1 MSARNQPGL
10 TITENFGC
18 WSRGFSWVDLC
29 CNCNAVTSKLCRN
42 YLRARTDERSD
53 SQITCW
59 KVLVGSFLS
68 WWFRQKP
75 FWLQGHFIG
84 TSKWFERK
92 TVVTD
97 AARDRGSQT
106 WNWKWKTISCF
117 NWKVSTH
124 HLALWNIVSGTKFSQ
139 PWIKVSLTS
148 CLNNLIIKCQGF
160 KISWTIF
167 TFQLEQTAFTQS
179 INLTFTSL
187 LIYTHSKS
195 TFWF

>member
-1 MSARNQPGL
+1 MCTLASTRWIHPRMKLLKSSSGEFPEL
-10 TITENFGC
+10 VVSTETFLVTR
-18 WSRGFSWVDLC
+18 SLYTRQSSGFEW
-29 CNCNAVTSKLCRN
+29 
-42 YLRARTDERSD
+42 E
-53 SQITCW
+53 
-59 KVLVGSFLS
+59 
-68 WWFRQKP
+68 
-75 FWLQGHFIG
+75 
-84 TSKWFERK
+84 

-179 INLTFTSL
+179 KNLTLTSL
-187 LIYTHSKS
+187 LITLN
-195 TFWF
+195 

>member
-1 MSARNQPGL
+1 MHVTEELSWIAIDWQVQMCPHNQFP
-10 TITENFGC
+10 
-18 WSRGFSWVDLC
+18 
-29 CNCNAVTSKLCRN
+29 
-42 YLRARTDERSD
+42 
-53 SQITCW
+53 QIVKILWQLIYIYTCCW

-84 TSKWFERK
+84 TSKWFERE

-124 HLALWNIVSGTKFSQ
+124 HLALWNIVSGTNFSQ

-148 CLNNLIIKCQGF
+148 CLDNLIIKCQGF
-160 KISWTIF
+160 KFSWTIF
-167 TFQLEQTAFTQS
+167 TFQFEQTAFTQS